1 MVISSSPSMIMSHQF
16 TPYLINP
23 HSLLH
28 LGTVRW
34 PEPPAA
40 LQEGGIPSI
49 GTNGTGCLKLAKN
62 FGGKYD
68 D

>member
-1 MVISSSPSMIMSHQF
+1 MIMSHQF

-23 HSLLH
+23 HSLL
-28 LGTVRW
+28 RW

-49 GTNGTGCLKLAKN
+49 GTDRVSENGEEFWEIYMMIKLN
-62 FGGKYD
+62 MIHNHFFPP
-68 D
+68 